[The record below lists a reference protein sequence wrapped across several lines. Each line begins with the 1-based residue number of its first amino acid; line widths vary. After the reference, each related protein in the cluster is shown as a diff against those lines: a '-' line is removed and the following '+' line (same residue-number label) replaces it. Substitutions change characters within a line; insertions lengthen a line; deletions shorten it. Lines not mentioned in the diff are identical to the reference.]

1 MGMEE
6 NVLLAMSLAG
16 LGMTVVFIV
25 FVNLFDSRSGKKR
38 AKLPNSKDIK
48 FPKFMRKNVI

>member
-6 NVLLAMSLAG
+6 DVLLAMSLAG

-25 FVNLFDSRSGKKR
+25 FVNLFDDRNGKKR
-38 AKLPNSKDIK
+38 KIPNSKNIK

>member
-1 MGMEE
+1 MEE